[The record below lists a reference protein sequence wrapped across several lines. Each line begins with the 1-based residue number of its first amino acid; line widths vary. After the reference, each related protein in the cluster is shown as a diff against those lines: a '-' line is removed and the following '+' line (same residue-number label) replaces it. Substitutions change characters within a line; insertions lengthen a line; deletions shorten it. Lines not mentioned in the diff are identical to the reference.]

1 MFIENFKFVSED
13 LVDWFFFFFVDFFTI
28 IKKSKLLINASNER
42 LPKMS
47 TAFNFLEETTLYV
60 EDSKNLPKIVLIE

>member
-13 LVDWFFFFFVDFFTI
+13 LVDWFFFFVDFFTI

-47 TAFNFLEETTLYV
+47 TTFNFLEETTLYV
-60 EDSKNLPKIVLIE
+60 EDLKNLPKIVLIE